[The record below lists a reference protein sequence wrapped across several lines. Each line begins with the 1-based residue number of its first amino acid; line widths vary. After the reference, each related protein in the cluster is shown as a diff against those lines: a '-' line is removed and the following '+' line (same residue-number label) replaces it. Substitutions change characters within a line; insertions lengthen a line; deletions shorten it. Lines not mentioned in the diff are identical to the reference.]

1 MCLFDGFAC
10 WHEPDLHRCPQPGRY
25 RGKPDMAP
33 KAHFGSEAD
42 LPLFASDARFQVLSR
57 PNPLAVMIL
66 RCAERNGGAD
76 SSRRGKLAA
85 GLPRFLRRRKAR
97 FRKPRAGLWNSGPRV
112 LAYLVGTRKLRVS
125 HELLAKREDEVKRL
139 LLLKGQD

>member
-1 MCLFDGFAC
+1 MPSRKTKFQSENVMGGLYLSIAVQLDFGADGSA
-10 WHEPDLHRCPQPGRY
+10 
-25 RGKPDMAP
+25 
-33 KAHFGSEAD
+33 FGPLAD
-42 LPLFASDARFQVLSR
+42 LPLFVSDVRFQVLSR

-66 RCAERNGGAD
+66 RCVARNGGAD

-97 FRKPRAGLWNSGPRV
+97 FHKPRAGLWNSGPRV
-112 LAYLVGTRKLRVS
+112 LANLVGTRKLRVS

-139 LLLKGQD
+139 SLLKGQG